1 MDLLVRPYWCR
12 GTYNLSIP
20 STIKWSCG
28 EAKQN
33 NKECLGKSTGCTS
46 GWVVAYHYLMCSFCA
61 SHKSIFVNKILANF
75 LIYNRE
81 SVLPIDAT
89 FSLAEGEM
97 NETEIFDE
105 ETFERILAS
114 GTRIHREIQES
125 AFSNISSRQAKERLW
140 LTPCF
145 QQWN

>member
-1 MDLLVRPYWCR
+1 
-12 GTYNLSIP
+12 
-20 STIKWSCG
+20 
-28 EAKQN
+28 
-33 NKECLGKSTGCTS
+33 
-46 GWVVAYHYLMCSFCA
+46 MCSFCA

-114 GTRIHREIQES
+114 GTRIRREIQES
-125 AFSNISSRQAKERLW
+125 AFSNISSRQAKERL
-140 LTPCF
+140 
-145 QQWN
+145 